1 MLKRSLLAVIAL
13 WLGISILSGQSY
25 FKAGYI
31 ISPEM
36 DTIYGRIDF
45 RGEKFNSANCVFI
58 SDQGEGPVTFKPGS
72 MYGYRFNDGN
82 FYLSKRVV
90 TDVGPQNLFLE
101 VLLSGIINL
110 FYYRGSA
117 AEYNFY
123 LETAKGGMVRLDE
136 VKRMGYIYGK
146 GQAIRTMKY
155 YVGHLRY
162 AMSDAPELSGQI
174 DHVAL
179 QKKELVQLLQKYHG
193 IVCDDMDCIT
203 YSKSFPG
210 IKIHVAPFVSWQTE
224 LLNINGQSEYAG
236 LKYQAA
242 YYPSAGLSLVASMPG
257 INERFSVRTDIS
269 LGKRYFYGFRVEEI
283 NVNTHYI
290 EAHLSHMALTGD
302 LKVNYTAPEGRFR
315 PSYSGGI
322 SLQKNLAA
330 SHRMD
335 MDIMTTSVIEPL
347 TFHTDAWCDPWIG
360 FNAGAGFETRLLS
373 PVTVYCMFQYR
384 NLFYLED
391 SSVITSFG
399 LTAGFIF

>member
-1 MLKRSLLAVIAL
+1 
-13 WLGISILSGQSY
+13 
-25 FKAGYI
+25 
-31 ISPEM
+31 M

-58 SDQGEGPVTFKPGS
+58 TDQGEGPVTYKPGS
-72 MYGYRFNDGN
+72 IYGYRFNGGN
-82 FYLSKRVV
+82 FYLSKTVD
-90 TDVGPQNLFLE
+90 TDVGPQNYFFE
-101 VLLSGIINL
+101 VLLSGKINL
-110 FYYRGSA
+110 FYYRASA

-123 LETAKGGMVRLDE
+123 LETAEGGMVRLYE
-136 VKRMGYIYGK
+136 VKRTVYNHEI
-146 GQAIRTMKY
+146 GQAIFTRKY
-155 YVGHLRY
+155 YVGQLRY
-162 AMSDAPELSGQI
+162 AMLDAPELSGQI
-174 DHVAL
+174 EHVDL
-179 QKKELVQLLQKYHG
+179 QQKELVQLLQKYHG
-193 IVCDDMDCIT
+193 IVCDGMNCIT
-203 YSKSFPG
+203 YSKSFQG

-257 INERFSVRTDIS
+257 ISERFSVRTDIS
-269 LGKRYFYGFRVEEI
+269 LGRRYFYGFRVEEM
-283 NVNTHYI
+283 NVNTLYM

-315 PSYSGGI
+315 PSYSGGL
-322 SLQKNLAA
+322 SLQKNIAA

-347 TFHTDAWCDPWIG
+347 TFYTDAWCGPWLG
-360 FNAGAGFETRLLS
+360 FNAGAGFETSLWP

>member
-1 MLKRSLLAVIAL
+1 MLRRSLLVAIAL
-13 WLGISILSGQSY
+13 WLSISILSGQSY
-25 FKAGYI
+25 FKGGYI

-58 SDQGEGPVTFKPGS
+58 TDQGEEPVTYKPGS
-72 MYGYRFNDGN
+72 IYGYRFNDGN
-82 FYLSKRVV
+82 FYLSKTVV
-90 TDVGPQNLFLE
+90 TDVGPQNIFFE

-110 FYYRGSA
+110 FYYHSST
-117 AEYNFY
+117 EYNFY
-123 LETAKGGMVRLDE
+123 LETAKGGMVRLYE
-136 VKRMGYIYGK
+136 EKKMVYNNEGGR
-146 GQAIRTMKY
+146 AIKTMKY

-162 AMSDAPELSGQI
+162 AMSDAPELSRKI
-174 DHVAL
+174 DHVTL
-179 QKKELVQLLQKYHG
+179 QQKDLVQLLQKYHG
-193 IVCDDMDCIT
+193 IVCDNMDCIT

-210 IKIHVAPFVSWQTE
+210 IKIQVAPFVSWQTE
-224 LLNINGQSEYAG
+224 LLKINGQSEYAS

-257 INERFSVRTDIS
+257 ISERFSVRTDIS

-283 NVNTHYI
+283 NVNTHYM
-290 EAHLSHMALTGD
+290 EAHLSHTALTGD

-330 SHRMD
+330 SHRME

-347 TFHTDAWCDPWIG
+347 TFHTNAWCDPWLG
-360 FNAGAGFETRLLS
+360 FNAGAGFETRLLP

-384 NLFYLED
+384 NLFYFKD